1 MKERKEKRQGRRAV
15 VKTSRN
21 KDGENGGG
29 SKSGELSE
37 TKEDGKK
44 KEENG
49 ELQYEKRW
57 RAIVP

>member
-15 VKTSRN
+15 VKTCRN